1 MCNQTHKGAFDPEEL
16 GALQS
21 VFNELTSQ
29 PWFDASEDARENFAK
44 YLFDTFAH
52 TTFDPDKHRSV
63 IEASARM
70 FYAKDAF

>member
-1 MCNQTHKGAFDPEEL
+1 MCSQTHKGAFDPEEL

-21 VFNELTSQ
+21 VFNELTVQ
-29 PWFDASEDARENFAK
+29 PW
-44 YLFDTFAH
+44 FDTFAH

-70 FYAKDAF
+70 FYAKGAF